1 MDVLTHAIEAYVST
15 MASDY
20 TDALAEKA
28 IKLVFKYLKKAYE
41 NGNNDPEAR
50 EKMHNASCIAG
61 MAFTNA
67 FLGLNHSMAHKL
79 GGEFHIPHG
88 RANAILL
95 PYVIKYNASLPS
107 KFAAFPKYE
116 SYKADKRYAEIAEM
130 IGVSGKDTLQSV
142 DNLIESIKKMN
153 EFLNIPI
160 SLKEYGISEKEF
172 LNKVGYDL
180 GNIKNE
186 LEKLFILTNN
196 EKIEEEDIKSIN
208 TNNKEESLFSLIDSI
223 VNKEISKSIKLYR
236 YFIDKNEEV
245 IKIIAMLANKYRLIY
260 QTKLL
265 YQEGKNKYDISKILG
280 VHSYA
285 ISLAI
290 TTSFKY
296 TDSELIRILKELYNL
311 DLDIKI
317 GKVNDKFALE
327 MFILKNSKD

>member
-1 MDVLTHAIEAYVST
+1 MSNITLIYHLDQEFINNKINEIKENLKIEDISIIKYTYDNNMDSIIEDANTKNLFGDKKLIIVENST
-15 MASDY
+15 FINESDKLEISPLETY
-20 TDALAEKA
+20 LDNFNKDTYLIFTLISESVDTRKKIFKK
-28 IKLVFKYLKKAYE
+28 IKEVGNIIAYE
-41 NGNNDPEAR
+41 KIDNKFFINYISDILKQNNK
-50 EKMHNASCIAG
+50 KM
-61 MAFTNA
+61 
-67 FLGLNHSMAHKL
+67 
-79 GGEFHIPHG
+79 EP
-88 RANAILL
+88 R
-95 PYVIKYNASLPS
+95 
-107 KFAAFPKYE
+107 
-116 SYKADKRYAEIAEM
+116 
-130 IGVSGKDTLQSV
+130 
-142 DNLIESIKKMN
+142 LIE
-153 EFLNIPI
+153 
-160 SLKEYGISEKEF
+160 EF

>member
-1 MDVLTHAIEAYVST
+1 MSNITLIYHLDQEFINKKINEIKENLKIEDISIIKYTYDNNMDSIIEDANTKNLFGDKKLIIVENST
-15 MASDY
+15 FINESDKLDISPLETY
-20 TDALAEKA
+20 LDNFNKDTYLIFTLISESVDTRRKIFKK
-28 IKLVFKYLKKAYE
+28 IKEVGNIIAYE
-41 NGNNDPEAR
+41 KIDNKFFINYISDILKQNNK
-50 EKMHNASCIAG
+50 KM
-61 MAFTNA
+61 
-67 FLGLNHSMAHKL
+67 
-79 GGEFHIPHG
+79 EP
-88 RANAILL
+88 R
-95 PYVIKYNASLPS
+95 
-107 KFAAFPKYE
+107 
-116 SYKADKRYAEIAEM
+116 
-130 IGVSGKDTLQSV
+130 
-142 DNLIESIKKMN
+142 LIE
-153 EFLNIPI
+153 
-160 SLKEYGISEKEF
+160 EF

>member
-1 MDVLTHAIEAYVST
+1 MSNITLIYHLDQEFINNKINEIKENLKIEDISIIKYTYDNNMDSIIEDANTKNLFGDKKLIIVENST
-15 MASDY
+15 FINESDKLDISPLETY
-20 TDALAEKA
+20 LDNFNKDTYLIFTLISESVDTRKKIFKK
-28 IKLVFKYLKKAYE
+28 IKEVGNIIAYE
-41 NGNNDPEAR
+41 KIDNKFFINYISDILKQNNK
-50 EKMHNASCIAG
+50 KM
-61 MAFTNA
+61 
-67 FLGLNHSMAHKL
+67 
-79 GGEFHIPHG
+79 EP
-88 RANAILL
+88 R
-95 PYVIKYNASLPS
+95 
-107 KFAAFPKYE
+107 
-116 SYKADKRYAEIAEM
+116 
-130 IGVSGKDTLQSV
+130 
-142 DNLIESIKKMN
+142 LIE
-153 EFLNIPI
+153 
-160 SLKEYGISEKEF
+160 EF